1 MPALSGVVCL
11 VTGASRGIG
20 RGIALQLGEAGATVY
35 ITGRTLYPKLDDAV
49 GGSLSETAAEIDR
62 RGGVGRA
69 VVCDHSK
76 DKEIEALFEQIGREQ
91 DGQLD
96 VLVNNVFTAVNRI
109 TANIGKKFWEQEW
122 DMWDAVNHVGLR
134 SHYISSV
141 LAARMMTARR
151 SGLIINISSYGGLK
165 YLFNVAYGVGK
176 EAKDRMAVDMAW
188 ELRKQGVACISLWPG
203 AVRTEEI
210 MNTFGL
216 SNEDVQ
222 GVEGREYTASENM
235 FRKGESTEYVGKAV
249 VALAS
254 DPNVM
259 KKSGKVLMTGDL
271 GQEYGFRDID
281 GREVSTFRSV
291 SFLLDYAGYKWLAKV
306 IPSWMK
312 IPCWLVSFGGH
323 KL

>member
-1 MPALSGVVCL
+1 MPSLSGAVCL

-35 ITGRTLYPKLDDAV
+35 ITGRTLNPKPNDAV

-62 RGGVGRA
+62 RGGVGRP

-76 DKEIEALFEQIGREQ
+76 DDDIVALFDQIKREQ

-96 VLVNNVFTAVNRI
+96 VLVNNAFTAVSRL
-109 TANIGKKFWEQEW
+109 TEEDGKNFWEQ
-122 DMWDAVNHVGLR
+122 DLDIWDAVNHVGLR
-134 SHYISSV
+134 SHYIASV
-141 LAARMMTARR
+141 LAARMMTERR
-151 SGLIINISSYGGLK
+151 SGLIVNVSSYGGLQ
-165 YLFNVAYGVGK
+165 YVFNVAYGVGK

-188 ELRKQGVACISLWPG
+188 ELRKQDVACVSLWPG
-203 AVRTEEI
+203 YVRTEQI
-210 MNTFGL
+210 MTSFGL
-216 SNEDVQ
+216 TEEDVK
-222 GVEGREYTASENM
+222 GVPGREYNFTVNM
-235 FRKGESTEYVGKAV
+235 FRKGETTEYVGKAV

-271 GQEYGFRDID
+271 GREYGFRDID
-281 GREVSTFRSV
+281 GSVISTLRSV
-291 SFLLDYAGYKWLAKV
+291 SFLLDHAGYSWLAKL
-306 IPSWMK
+306 IPAWVRL
-312 IPCWLVSFGGH
+312 PCWLVSFGGH